1 MTTATRHTS
10 QTAARGVALY
20 ATMLRLRRFEE
31 KAGMLYALGTLATP
45 CPLGIGQE
53 AAIAGIVAALAP
65 DDGLLALE
73 ERPALALALGR
84 APAAVFQ
91 SLVRARHEESDP
103 ALLVHTQ
110 AAPLG
115 HASSL
120 AQACAALV
128 SIGGLA
134 VVIGKDGA
142 AATAAAGAL
151 KDHPVLPVVITP
163 RDAADPPDPWPA
175 AWDVREIDGTDP
187 TGVAEAMT
195 AARAQTRSGR
205 GRPAVLVR
213 TPPYVGHARAA
224 GARAPARRDVP
235 DPLVMWRRA
244 LLAGGRASEADLLSV
259 EASVRDEIAVA
270 GRALALGCGE
280 T

>member
-10 QTAARGVALY
+10 HTDARGIALY

-53 AAIAGIVAALAP
+53 AAIAGVVAALAP

-84 APAAVFQ
+84 APVAAFR
-91 SLVRARHEESDP
+91 SLAPARHEESNP
-103 ALLVHTQ
+103 VLLVHTH

-120 AQACAALV
+120 AQARPVLA

-134 VVIGKDGA
+134 VVIGRDGA

-151 KDHPVLPVVITP
+151 EDHPTLPIVISP
-163 RDAADPPDPWPA
+163 RDVADPPDPWPA
-175 AWDVREIDGTDP
+175 AWNVREIDGTDP
-187 TGVAEAMT
+187 SGVAEAVT
-195 AARAQTRSGR
+195 AARADTRSGR
-205 GRPAVLVR
+205 SRPAVLIR

-224 GARAPARRDVP
+224 GARAPSRRDVP

-244 LLAGGRASEADLLSV
+244 LLASGRASEAELLSV
-259 EASVRDEIAVA
+259 EASVRDEIAAA